1 MKVIKKV
8 REINDKYGEVTA
20 HLNAVGKKMEDN
32 GLKVQDKPLL
42 EKLIKNTPNPI
53 EIFETIQNMKALV
66 YKV

>member
-1 MKVIKKV
+1 MKVIKKA
-8 REINDKYGEVTA
+8 REINEKYGEVTA
-20 HLNAVGKKMEDN
+20 HHDAVAKKVKDN
-32 GLKVQDKPLL
+32 GFTVQDKPLL

>member
-1 MKVIKKV
+1 
-8 REINDKYGEVTA
+8 
-20 HLNAVGKKMEDN
+20 MEDN

-66 YKV
+66 YNV